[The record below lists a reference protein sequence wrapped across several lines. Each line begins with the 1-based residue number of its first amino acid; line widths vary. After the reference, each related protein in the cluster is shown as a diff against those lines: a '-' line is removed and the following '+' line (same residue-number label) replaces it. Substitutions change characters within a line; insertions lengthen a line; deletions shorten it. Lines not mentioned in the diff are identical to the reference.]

1 MVATVAVLVDDLF
14 FLAKIQE
21 TAKAVGAKVLSL
33 NAQSG
38 PAAVAEA
45 HPRAVI
51 IDLNLRSAAPL
62 DSIRALKGDP
72 ATSPIPVVAF
82 VSHVQE
88 QLIADA
94 RAAGCETVLARSA
107 FTRQLPELLR
117 SLVSQAESVS

>member
-1 MVATVAVLVDDLF
+1 MVPTVAVLVDDLF
-14 FLAKIQE
+14 FLARIQE
-21 TAKAVGAKVLSL
+21 TAKAVGAKVLTL

-38 PAAVAEA
+38 PAVVAEA

-51 IDLNLRSAAPL
+51 IDLNLRSASPL

-94 RAAGCETVLARSA
+94 RAAGCDSVLARSA

-117 SLVSQAESVS
+117 SLVSQTEAMS

>member
-21 TAKAVGAKVLSL
+21 TAKAVGAKVLTL

-38 PAAVAEA
+38 SAAVAEA
-45 HPRAVI
+45 QPRAVI
-51 IDLNLRSAAPL
+51 IDLNLRSASPL
-62 DSIRALKGDP
+62 DSIRALKGNP

-94 RAAGCETVLARSA
+94 RAAGCDSVLARSA

-117 SLVSQAESVS
+117 SLVSQTETAS